1 MLTRFAMKSITFS
14 HKVLFMKN
22 MLKKVGILRKAKEQ
36 RKEVPY
42 YKTPHTLQLTWVP
55 FRLLYLGLL

>member
-1 MLTRFAMKSITFS
+1 
-14 HKVLFMKN
+14 MKN